1 MSIKQTLKITFKL
14 FQNLSHAIIIEIIEN
29 NNSVFYENKNIM
41 NYCKNNEK
49 KKIPANDNST
59 SDIFQRADSTHQKKA
74 NQFFKIWFSVELSR
88 FAGTDLLSLNLQL
101 LLLQNLNVYNN
112 NNNTYNKFYGNN
124 LDMDLKISNLN

>member
-59 SDIFQRADSTHQKKA
+59 SDIF
-74 NQFFKIWFSVELSR
+74 
-88 FAGTDLLSLNLQL
+88 
-101 LLLQNLNVYNN
+101 
-112 NNNTYNKFYGNN
+112 
-124 LDMDLKISNLN
+124 